1 MFVVTKIKAKTQLMS
16 NEFSADN
23 ILPFSSCDLSKKN
36 FDRIR
41 GAGRG
46 RGKEEEEDE
55 EEEEEEEVEVEKKS
69 LKSGRRQASK
79 PSGQ

>member
-1 MFVVTKIKAKTQLMS
+1 MKDFL
-16 NEFSADN
+16 
-23 ILPFSSCDLSKKN
+23 
-36 FDRIR
+36 RIG

-55 EEEEEEEVEVEKKS
+55 EEEEEEEVEVEKKP

-79 PSGQ
+79 PNGQWGRSEGKPVKGRDVMG